1 MSCFFVLMIRR
12 PPRSTRTDT
21 LFPYTTL
28 FRSGQQWRQTDT
40 ASLAGVRVEN
50 PAVRIT
56 PSIIGNTWYLRI
68 DGYNTRAKV
77 ERVKG
82 RHGGPAC
89 GRLCHDVIPAKAGIQ
104 LLIDTRVRK
113 ANAFAVASSP
123 RKRGSSVAKSAPACG
138 RLCHDVIPAKAGAA
152 PRPGNSVG
160 TDSAASS

>member
-28 FRSGQQWRQTDT
+28 FRNGQQWRQTDT
-40 ASLAGVRVEN
+40 ASLAGVRVDN

-82 RHGGPAC
+82 RNGASEKRTPLPLRHPRENGDPALDRHPRPQS
-89 GRLCHDVIPAKAGIQ
+89 GRL
-104 LLIDTRVRK
+104 
-113 ANAFAVASSP
+113 
-123 RKRGSSVAKSAPACG
+123 
-138 RLCHDVIPAKAGAA
+138 
-152 PRPGNSVG
+152 
-160 TDSAASS
+160 